1 MEKIANG
8 NEMCY
13 NEDESSKK
21 GYAIAPIDG
30 LFPKFPDDGDLS
42 RTYPCCCDT
51 SAAAAAKNEI
61 DRIISKLT
69 EREKEDLLLMILQ
82 AGIPSKTPWNE
93 EE

>member
-13 NEDESSKK
+13 NCDESSTK
-21 GYAIAPIDG
+21 GYAIAPIEGIRED
-30 LFPKFPDDGDLS
+30 FLS
-42 RTYPCCCDT
+42 KNCCNT

-61 DRIISKLT
+61 DRIISELSA
-69 EREKEDLLLMILQ
+69 REKEQLLLMILQ

-93 EE
+93 EEGSPNV

>member
-13 NEDESSKK
+13 NCDEGSTN
-21 GYAIAPIDG
+21 GYAIAPIEVIQED
-30 LFPKFPDDGDLS
+30 FLS
-42 RTYPCCCDT
+42 RNCCDT

-61 DRIISKLT
+61 ERIISTLT
-69 EREKEDLLLMILQ
+69 EREKEDLLLMILR
-82 AGIPSKTPWNE
+82 AGIPFKTTWNE

>member
-13 NEDESSKK
+13 NDDESGMI
-21 GYAIAPIDG
+21 GYAIAPIEGIRKD
-30 LFPKFPDDGDLS
+30 FFSKN
-42 RTYPCCCDT
+42 CCDT

-61 DRIISKLT
+61 ERIISTLT

-82 AGIPSKTPWNE
+82 AGIPFKTTWNE